1 MSVTSARYGT
11 WKSVLINA
19 FWVPLHFQDTA
30 LIAISVP
37 AALLTLVP
45 RDHVRVFAVVAALV
59 SFVSMIVPP
68 IAGAISDNLRM
79 RGVPRRVPIVAGA
92 ALDIACLVM
101 MAEVHSLGLFVT
113 FLLL

>member
-1 MSVTSARYGT
+1 MSVTAQRYGT

-37 AALLTLVP
+37 AALLVLSP
-45 RDHVRVFAVVAALV
+45 GDHVRVFAVIAALV

-68 IAGAISDNLRM
+68 IAGAISDRLR
-79 RGVPRRVPIVAGA
+79 
-92 ALDIACLVM
+92 L
-101 MAEVHSLGLFVT
+101 
-113 FLLL
+113 